1 MKHCKCKICNTY
13 CLIKDITSASG
24 HVPKICH
31 IDKMRTLYKD
41 SNELETNDKIKAE
54 NLTKEEILMS
64 STANIFEI
72 GLLEFTVKKNLVL
85 KGNN

>member
-1 MKHCKCKICNTY
+1 
-13 CLIKDITSASG
+13 
-24 HVPKICH
+24 
-31 IDKMRTLYKD
+31 MRTLYKD